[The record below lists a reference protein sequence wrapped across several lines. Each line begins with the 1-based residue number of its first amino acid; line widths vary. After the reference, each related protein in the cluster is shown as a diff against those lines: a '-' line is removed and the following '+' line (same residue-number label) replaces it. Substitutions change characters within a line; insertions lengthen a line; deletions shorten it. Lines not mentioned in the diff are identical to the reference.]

1 MIILATLMLAAAP
14 AAPAPSAAPA
24 TPAAP
29 AAAANSAEARFNSC
43 VSLIPS
49 DVATA
54 QAHAEKW
61 RQENG
66 GLPALHCLALAF
78 VAQDRFGPAVTTFE
92 QAAKMALLNRDG
104 RAAFFYVQAGNAAVA
119 GDDPSRARGLF
130 DAALALPTLS
140 AAQQGEAHL
149 DRARADVVLNDLP
162 GARVDLDA
170 ALKLVPADPMG
181 WLLSATLARRMGD
194 LKRAEA
200 DIATAMAKA
209 PDDAAVA
216 YEAGNIAYAL
226 DAPKAAQAAW
236 QRAAEADK
244 TGPVGDN
251 ARRALEQ
258 VVTSS
263 TTSTP
268 ATTSDPH

>member
-1 MIILATLMLAAAP
+1 MLQAGAMIFLAALMLAAAP
-14 AAPAPSAAPA
+14 V

-29 AAAANSAEARFNSC
+29 ANSIETRFNAC
-43 VSLIPS
+43 VNLLQS
-49 DVATA
+49 DAPAA
-54 QAHAEKW
+54 QADAEKW

-66 GLPALHCLALAF
+66 GLPALHCLALTF

-104 RAAFFYVQAGNAAVA
+104 RAAYFYVQAGNAAVA

-130 DAALALPTLS
+130 DSALALPTLS
-140 AAQQGEAHL
+140 SAQKGETHL
-149 DRARADVVLNDLP
+149 DRARADVVLNDLA
-162 GARVDLDA
+162 GARADIDA

-194 LKRAEA
+194 LKRAEG

-236 QRAAEADK
+236 ERAADADK
-244 TGPVGDN
+244 TGTVGDN
-251 ARRALEQ
+251 ARHALEQ
-258 VVTSS
+258 LVISNGTGKTVEQSEP
-263 TTSTP
+263 TP
-268 ATTSDPH
+268 PR